1 VTWTV
6 GQEVAIVRSGRI
18 VGRGTVEAVHKTGGC
33 VAMGQRWTL
42 GGNQHRAP
50 AMLRDI
56 KSREARAALARGGA
70 SLDTLKGRVRFAV
83 SAALSD
89 AETREDVQAIADALG
104 GDPVTQPT
112 EHPALFSGP
121 LVRAILDGT
130 MTQARRPVTMRTAS
144 LGSTPAG
151 IAASRAWRAFDL
163 SIAWA
168 DAGGYLHIPCPASAT
183 VHRAYPR
190 VSAGDRLWVRET
202 WRPTGLLWDAKPSK
216 TRACSKFEYRADGD
230 GPAYPRWRPSILMPR
245 WANRLTLDV
254 LVVRPQLV
262 ADITDDEAIRDG
274 VVSHRDG
281 WWHLPGGVP
290 ETCPSW
296 AFRSW
301 WDATYPG
308 QPWCWVYEFE
318 ATP

>member
-1 VTWTV
+1 V
-6 GQEVAIVRSGRI
+6 I
-18 VGRGTVEAVHKTGGC
+18 
-33 VAMGQRWTL
+33 
-42 GGNQHRAP
+42 
-50 AMLRDI
+50 
-56 KSREARAALARGGA
+56 
-70 SLDTLKGRVRFAV
+70 
-83 SAALSD
+83 
-89 AETREDVQAIADALG
+89 
-104 GDPVTQPT
+104 T

-130 MTQARRPVTMRTAS
+130 KTQTRRPVTMRTAS

-151 IAASRAWRAFDL
+151 IAASRAWRALDL

-168 DAGGYLHIPCPASAT
+168 DEGGCLHIPCPWSAT

-190 VSAGDRLWVRET
+190 VSDGDRLWVRET
-202 WRPTGLLWDAKPSK
+202 WMAWATNGAGDCIRIH
-216 TRACSKFEYRADGD
+216 YRADDRKQDIHKADDWSVPKSVAKGKW
-230 GPAYPRWRPSILMPR
+230 GPSILMPR
-245 WANRLTLDV
+245 WASRLTLDV

-296 AFRSW
+296 AFRTW
-301 WDATYPG
+301 WEATYPG